1 MKNKTIKVIKT
12 ILVVLALVLLYY
24 SLTGDVLAS
33 EKGGVSL
40 LKFES
45 FYVSIISCMVMFFLV
60 IKNKNTTIVTI
71 IALLSYLWTYFL
83 VQQMQSILA
92 DMEITLMMNL
102 FIYYGSLVFL
112 IPCLFLNPKVE
123 NQEVS
128 HPDSVDYPNPMGN
141 SNNGS
146 VSNGPTENDILFANF
161 VSGFKEIALDTTVL
175 LVNNVPNKSLDLVF
189 YANNDPNQSRTIHIG
204 IDTIQDVSIMNRVR
218 MQTTEKKVED
228 NSTKSMLLS
237 AAVFG
242 GNPIMQMA
250 GNAGFNNLFSSLS
263 NNYEKVDYNSYY
275 EITILYNAMG
285 EASKVVLTTD
295 TSPEVFVHNL
305 PIQKQ

>member
-1 MKNKTIKVIKT
+1 MNSKTMKIVKVLCVFLSLGVALFAMTGNVLISNKG
-12 ILVVLALVLLYY
+12 AL
-24 SLTGDVLAS
+24 
-33 EKGGVSL
+33 SL

-45 FYVSIISCMVMFFLV
+45 FYVYIVLAVITLV
-60 IKNKNTTIVTI
+60 LALQNKNTMIPGILT
-71 IALLSYLWTYFL
+71 LLTYGWTYFL
-83 VQQMQSILA
+83 ITQMEAIVTDIQMTRGIHLYIYLA
-92 DMEITLMMNL
+92 SAI
-102 FIYYGSLVFL
+102 FI

-123 NQEVS
+123 NQEVP
-128 HPDSVDYPNPMGN
+128 HPDSVDYPYPMGN
-141 SNNGS
+141 SNNGT

-204 IDTIQDVSIMNRVR
+204 IDTIQNVTINNRVR

-228 NSTKSMLLS
+228 NSTKSALLS

-250 GNAGFNNLFSSLS
+250 GNAGLNNLFSSLS

-285 EASKVVLTTD
+285 EVSKIVVTTD
-295 TSPEVFVHNL
+295 TSPELFVHNL
-305 PIQKQ
+305 PIHKQ